1 MLTRNQRYASAIYK
15 QVSQIQGKYEKKER
29 NEYGSMSH
37 KLPILIRSAGLAQ
50 ALAFVASRGSDSQ
63 QELLEGLAKVV
74 INQDASADDLLTRS
88 RTSPLNQYMQLSQS
102 VMAAL
107 LWYKRFAQSVLGVEA
122 SQDDGTGGN

>member
-1 MLTRNQRYASAIYK
+1 MFTRNQRYASAIYE
-15 QVSQIQGKYEKKER
+15 QVSQIQRKYKEKER

-63 QELLEGLAKVV
+63 QELLEHLAQVV
-74 INQDASADDLLTRS
+74 ISQDANADQLLTRS
-88 RTSPLNQYMQLSQS
+88 RTAPLNQYMQLSQS

>member
-15 QVSQIQGKYEKKER
+15 QVSQIQSKYEKKER